1 MRFLIAFTF
10 QFVIV
15 AYELYVIACVVTFA
29 IGAYIFAIA
38 STIEIERNVDDFN
51 NVLND
56 RPTSGNRAYIL
67 SQFAV
72 FIYAHST
79 VKRLSKSF

>member
-15 AYELYVIACVVTFA
+15 AYELYVIACVTTFG
-29 IGAYIFAIA
+29 IGAYVFAMA
-38 STIEIERNVDDFN
+38 STIEIERNVNDFD
-51 NVLND
+51 NVLHD
-56 RPTSGNRAYIL
+56 RPTTSNRAYIL
-67 SQFAV
+67 SQFSV